1 MTKKQSLLSIAF
13 FLLGNMDINRLLV
26 TATEGARPV
35 SSAEQSFSNYCDG
48 NGARGSFCSHFL
60 PFAFPRSPQIRDR
73 STIHSDI
80 IRVIELIFAH
90 SAGSSYKC
98 TRHDKV
104 KSFRSNSIHN
114 NCAHYPN
121 HYLGVIHTQRI
132 SSENDEKCF
141 SAESSLSSPSRKA
154 DNKFFSVVNRFN
166 LALRIDFFSSLFQ
179 LFRRVLR
186 LICGIRTKIVCE
198 AVWGSFG
205 AVLLCRF

>member
-1 MTKKQSLLSIAF
+1 MNKRRASFSLQEQQFPATHSVENERAAEQPAVLSNFFMIYDKKKQSLLSIAF

-132 SSENDEKCF
+132 SSEIDEKCF
-141 SAESSLSSPSRKA
+141 SAESSL
-154 DNKFFSVVNRFN
+154 V
-166 LALRIDFFSSLFQ
+166 
-179 LFRRVLR
+179 
-186 LICGIRTKIVCE
+186 
-198 AVWGSFG
+198 SF
-205 AVLLCRF
+205 A